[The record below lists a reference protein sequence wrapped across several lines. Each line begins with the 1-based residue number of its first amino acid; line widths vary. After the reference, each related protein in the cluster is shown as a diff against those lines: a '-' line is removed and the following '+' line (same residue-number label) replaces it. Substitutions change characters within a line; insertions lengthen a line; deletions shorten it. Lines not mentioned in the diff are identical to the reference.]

1 MRDNENYWQRLRRR
15 PVSRRSFLVGSGV
28 AAAGS
33 AAILAGCGDD
43 DDDDDDAAAPAATQ
57 AAATQAAAAATE
69 AAAEEQAAAEATEAA
84 AATQAAAQEDTG
96 PDKRGGTLL
105 NWKTEEDAGL
115 DPGVFHLNN
124 REIHNGTMTQPYTYQ
139 ATKNLFSMDGMVG
152 FEQVD
157 PTTFVWSVRPGMKF
171 HNGDTVDAEAVA
183 FSFGRL
189 EKLYRAL
196 DGTHTTRTGYAFV
209 DSFEATDELTVAE
222 HWARPNAD
230 APVYR
235 AAHYYS
241 FLNPRMVDEF
251 GKFEG
256 SYEAA
261 DGTVEDVASVQELP
275 HGSGSGPYTMTKRDS
290 TGTRIERWPDYHKH
304 TPADDGFV
312 EDGPYIDAWETRII
326 PDAVAAKAAFLA
338 GDLDIFTTVDPLEVP
353 EFEGQDHVNIVEI
366 TGDGG
371 LCMQGMDGGKF
382 HDKRS
387 RQALQKS
394 LDYEGFIAAI
404 RPLGGQYAAPITDL
418 LPAYQK
424 LSQQE
429 LQEWYRFDPAEA
441 QALWQAADFVVP
453 VENIKIFQS
462 TGAPLQ
468 HEISDFLAQSIATA
482 LGPIGISTEVEAVDG
497 NSWAARAV
505 DRSTD
510 VKDWEILSYGTGDRS
525 GTDGIPNNS
534 FLINYDPRAYGFN
547 AFNHFAESPRKEIA
561 EDSVTISE
569 MLNAQEAETDVEA
582 RAELLTEV
590 QRWILDRHWCN
601 WKLPI
606 ASVSYYGF
614 SARLQDQG
622 IPDWL
627 NFYDRRRESMWLKQS

>member
-1 MRDNENYWQRLRRR
+1 MRDNENYWKRLRRR

-43 DDDDDDAAAPAATQ
+43 DDDDDDGGAAAPAATQ
-57 AAATQAAAAATE
+57 AAAEEQAAAATE
-69 AAAEEQAAAEATEAA
+69 AAAEEQAAAATEA
-84 AATQAAAQEDTG
+84 AATQAAAQEDAG

-171 HNGDTVDAEAVA
+171 HNGDPVDAEAVA

-241 FLNPRMVDEF
+241 FLNPRIVEEH

-256 SYEAA
+256 SYEHA
-261 DGTVEDVASVQELP
+261 DGTIEDVTSVQELP
-275 HGSGSGPYTMTKRDS
+275 PGSGSGPYTMTRRDA

-304 TPADDGFV
+304 SPPDDGFV

-326 PDAVAAKAAFLA
+326 PDQVAAKAAFLA
-338 GDLDIFTTVDPLEVP
+338 GDLDVFDVVDPLEVS
-353 EFEGQDHVNIVEI
+353 EFEGQDHVDVVEI
-366 TGDGG
+366 QGDGG

-404 RPLGGQYAAPITDL
+404 RPLGGQYAAPISNL
-418 LPAYQK
+418 IPAYQK
-424 LSQQE
+424 LSQEE
-429 LQEWYRFDPAEA
+429 LQQWYRFDPAEA
-441 QALWQAADFVVP
+441 QALWQAADFEVP
-453 VENIKIFQS
+453 VDNIKIFQS

-482 LGPIGISTEVEAVDG
+482 LGPIGITTEVEAVDG

-525 GTDGIPNNS
+525 GTDGIPNNG

-547 AFNHFAESPRKEIA
+547 AFNHYAESPRAEIA
-561 EDSVTISE
+561 EGSNTIIE
-569 MLNAQEAETDVEA
+569 MLNAQEAETDPEA
-582 RAELLTEV
+582 RAVLLTDV
-590 QRWILDRHWCN
+590 QRWILDNHWCN
-601 WKLPI
+601 WRLPVS
-606 ASVSYYGF
+606 SVSYFGF
-614 SARLQDQG
+614 SSRLQDAG
-622 IPDWL
+622 VADWL
-627 NFYDRRRESMWLKQS
+627 NGYSLRREAMWLQS

>member
-1 MRDNENYWQRLRRR
+1 MRDNENYWKRLRRR
-15 PVSRRSFLVGSGV
+15 PVSRRSFLVGSSV
-28 AAAGS
+28 AAVGS

-43 DDDDDDAAAPAATQ
+43 DDDDDGAAAPAATQ
-57 AAATQAAAAATE
+57 AAAQEQAAAATE
-69 AAAEEQAAAEATEAA
+69 AAAEEQAAAATEA
-84 AATQAAAQEDTG
+84 AATQAAAQEEA
-96 PDKRGGTLL
+96 PDSKRGGTLL

-171 HNGDTVDAEAVA
+171 HNGDPVDSEAVA

-241 FLNPRMVDEF
+241 FLNPRIVEEH

-256 SYEAA
+256 SYEHA
-261 DGTVEDVASVQELP
+261 DGTIEDVTSVQELP
-275 HGSGSGPYTMTKRDS
+275 PGSGSGPYTMTRRDA

-304 TPADDGFV
+304 SPPDDGFV

-326 PDAVAAKAAFLA
+326 PDQVAAKAAFLA
-338 GDLDIFTTVDPLEVP
+338 GDLDIFDVVDPLEVS
-353 EFEGQDHVNIVEI
+353 EFEGQDHVDVVEI
-366 TGDGG
+366 QGDGG

-404 RPLGGQYAAPITDL
+404 RPLGGQYAAPISNL
-418 LPAYQK
+418 IPAYQK
-424 LSQQE
+424 LSQEE
-429 LQEWYRFDPAEA
+429 LQQWYRFDPAEA
-441 QALWQAADFVVP
+441 QALWQAADFEVP
-453 VENIKIFQS
+453 VDNIKIFQS

-482 LGPIGISTEVEAVDG
+482 LGPIGITTEVEAVDG

-525 GTDGIPNNS
+525 GTDGIPNNG

-547 AFNHFAESPRKEIA
+547 AFNHYAESPRAEIA
-561 EDSVTISE
+561 EGSNTIIE
-569 MLNAQEAETDVEA
+569 MLNAQEAETDPEA
-582 RAELLTEV
+582 RAVLLTEV
-590 QRWILDRHWCN
+590 QRWILDNHWCN
-601 WKLPI
+601 WRLPVS
-606 ASVSYYGF
+606 SVSYFGF
-614 SARLQDQG
+614 SSRLQDAG
-622 IPDWL
+622 VADWL
-627 NFYDRRRESMWLKQS
+627 NGYSLRREAMWLQS

>member
-547 AFNHFAESPRKEIA
+547 AFNHYLESPRPEIA
-561 EDSVTISE
+561 EGSATIID
-569 MLNAQEAETDVEA
+569 MLNAQEAETDPEA
-582 RAELLTEV
+582 RAVLLTEL
-590 QRWILDRHWCN
+590 QSWILDNHWCN
-601 WKLPI
+601 WGLPI
-606 ASVSYYGF
+606 STVSYYGF

-622 IPDWL
+622 IADWL
-627 NFYDRRRESMWLKQS
+627 NFYDRRRESMWLQQG

>member
-15 PVSRRSFLVGSGV
+15 PVSRRSFLVGSSV

-43 DDDDDDAAAPAATQ
+43 DDDDDAPA
-57 AAATQAAAAATE
+57 AAATQAAAATE
-69 AAAEEQAAAEATEAA
+69 AAAEEQAAAATEA
-84 AATQAAAQEDTG
+84 AATQAAAATAAATEAAAAVED
-96 PDKRGGTLL
+96 DSHKRGGTLKM
-105 NWKTEEDAGL
+105 WKTGEDAGL
-115 DPGVFHLNN
+115 DPGVFHVNN
-124 REIHNGTMTQPYTYQ
+124 TEVLYSTMTQPYTYQ
-139 ATKNLFSMDGMVG
+139 PTKNLIAMDGMVG

-157 PTTFVWSVRPGMKF
+157 PTTFVWSIRPGMKF
-171 HNGDTVDAEAVA
+171 HNGDAVDADAVA

-196 DGTHTTRTGYAFV
+196 DGTHTTRTGFAFV
-209 DSFEATDELTVAE
+209 DSFEPSDELTVTE
-222 HWARPNAD
+222 HWNRPNAD

-235 AAHYYS
+235 ARHYYS

-256 SYEAA
+256 SYEHA
-261 DGTVEDVASVQELP
+261 DGTIEDVYSVQELP
-275 HGSGSGPYTMTKRDS
+275 HGSGSGPYMLTSRDA
-290 TGTRIERWPDYHKH
+290 TGTRVERWPDYHKH
-304 TPADDGFV
+304 SPADDGFV
-312 EDGPYIDAWETRII
+312 EDGPYIEAWETRVI
-326 PDAVAAKAAFLA
+326 PDGTAAKAAFLA
-338 GDLDIFTTVDPLEVP
+338 GDLDVFQGIDPLEIP
-353 EFEGQDHVNIVEI
+353 EFEGRDDLLVTEVPA
-366 TGDGG
+366 GG
-371 LCMQGMDGGKF
+371 FAGQGMDGGKF

-387 RQALQKS
+387 RQALQKAV
-394 LDYEGFIAAI
+394 DYEGFIATF
-404 RPLGGQYAAPITDL
+404 RPFGGQYAAPISDL

-424 LSQQE
+424 LSQE
-429 LQEWYRFDPAEA
+429 DLKGWLRHDPAEA
-441 QALWQAADFVVP
+441 RALWAAADFEVP
-453 VENIKIFQS
+453 VDKIKFFMS
-462 TGAPLQ
+462 TGSSLMQ
-468 HEISDFLAQSIATA
+468 EISDFMAQTVAQSLDIE
-482 LGPIGISTEVEAVDG
+482 TEVEAVDV
-497 NSWAARAV
+497 NTWAARAV
-505 DRSTD
+505 NRDEA
-510 VKDWEILSYGTGDRS
+510 VKDWEVLSYGTGDVG
-525 GTDGIPNNS
+525 GTTGIPNDNH
-534 FLINYDPRAYGFN
+534 LIHYDPRAYGFN

>member
-1 MRDNENYWQRLRRR
+1 MRDNENYWKRLRRR
-15 PVSRRSFLVGSGV
+15 PVSRRSFLAGSGV

-43 DDDDDDAAAPAATQ
+43 DDDDGDAPAATQ
-57 AAATQAAAAATE
+57 AAATQAAATEAAATEAATE
-69 AAAEEQAAAEATEAA
+69 AAAAATEA
-84 AATQAAAQEDTG
+84 AATQAAAQPED
-96 PDKRGGTLL
+96 DSYKRGGTLKM
-105 NWKTEEDAGL
+105 WKTGEDAGL
-115 DPGVFHLNN
+115 DPGVFHVNN
-124 REIHNGTMTQPYTYQ
+124 TEVIYSTMTQPYTYQ
-139 ATKNLFSMDGMVG
+139 PTKNLFSMDGMVG

-157 PTTFVWSVRPGMKF
+157 PTTFVWSIRPGMKF
-171 HNGDTVDAEAVA
+171 HNGDPVNSEAVA

-196 DGTHTTRTGYAFV
+196 DGTHTTRTGFAFV
-209 DSFEATDELTVAE
+209 DDFEATDELTVAE

-235 AAHYYS
+235 ARHYYS
-241 FLNPRMVDEF
+241 FLNPRMVEEF

-256 SYEAA
+256 SYEHA

-275 HGSGSGPYTMTKRDS
+275 HGSGSGPYTLTKRDS
-290 TGTRIERWPDYHKH
+290 TGTRVERWPDYHKH

-312 EDGPYIDAWETRII
+312 EDGPYIDAWETRVI
-326 PDAVAAKAAFLA
+326 PDATAAKAAFIA
-338 GDLDIFTTVDPLEVP
+338 GDLDVFQGIDPLELP
-353 EFEGQDHVNIVEI
+353 EFEGRDDLLVAEVPA
-366 TGDGG
+366 GG
-371 LCMQGMDGGKF
+371 FAGQGMDGGKF

-387 RQALQKS
+387 RQALQKAV
-394 LDYEGFIAAI
+394 DYEGFIATF
-404 RPLGGQYAAPITDL
+404 RPFGGQYAAPISDL

-424 LSQQE
+424 LSQEELKGWLRHDPQE
-429 LQEWYRFDPAEA
+429 AR
-441 QALWQAADFVVP
+441 ALWAAADFEVP
-453 VENIKIFQS
+453 VEKIKFFMS
-462 TGAPLQ
+462 TGSALMQ
-468 HEISDFLAQSIATA
+468 EISDFMAQTVEVS
-482 LGPIGISTEVEAVDG
+482 LGIETEVEAVDV

-510 VKDWEILSYGTGDRS
+510 VKDWEVLSYGTGDVG
-525 GTDGIPNNS
+525 GTTGVPNDNH
-534 FLINYDPRAYGFN
+534 LIHYDPRAYGFN
-547 AFNHFAESPRKEIA
+547 AFNHYAESPRKEIA
-561 EDSVTISE
+561 EDAAAITE
-569 MLNAQEAETDVEA
+569 LLNAQEAETDVEA

-627 NFYDRRRESMWLKQS
+627 NMYDRRRESMWLKS

>member
-15 PVSRRSFLVGSGV
+15 PVTRRSFLVGSGV

-57 AAATQAAAAATE
+57 AAAEEQAAAATE
-69 AAAEEQAAAEATEAA
+69 AAAEEQAAAATEAA
-84 AATQAAAQEDTG
+84 AEEQAAAQAD
-96 PDKRGGTLL
+96 PDAEKRGGTLKL
-105 NWKTEEDAGL
+105 WKTEEDAGL

-124 REIHNGTMTQPYTYQ
+124 TEVIYSTMTQPYTYQ
-139 ATKNLFSMDGMVG
+139 PTKNVFAMDGMVG

-157 PTTFVWSVRPGMKF
+157 PTTFVWSIRPGMKF
-171 HNGDTVDAEAVA
+171 HNGDAVDSEAVA

-209 DSFEATDELTVAE
+209 DSFEATDELTMTE

-235 AAHYYS
+235 ARHYYS
-241 FLNPRMVDEF
+241 FLNPRVVEEN

-256 SYEAA
+256 SYEAP
-261 DGTVEDVASVQELP
+261 DGTVEDVYSVQELP
-275 HGSGSGPYTMTKRDS
+275 HGSGSGPFTLTKRDA
-290 TGTRIERWPDYHKH
+290 TGTRLERWPDYHKH

-312 EDGPYIDAWETRII
+312 EDGPYIDAWETRVI
-326 PDAVAAKAAFLA
+326 PDQTAAKAAFLA
-338 GDLDIFTTVDPLEVP
+338 GDLDVFAAVDPLELP
-353 EFEGQDHVNIVEI
+353 EFDGLDHVKVVEVPA
-366 TGDGG
+366 GG
-371 LCMQGMDGGKF
+371 RASQGMDGGKF

-387 RQALQKS
+387 RQALQKAF
-394 LDYEGFIAAI
+394 DYEGFIAAI
-404 RPLGGQYAAPITDL
+404 RPLGGKYAAPISDL

-424 LSQQE
+424 LSQE
-429 LQEWYRFDPAEA
+429 DLQKWLRFDPAEA

-453 VENIKIFQS
+453 VENIKVFQP

-468 HEISDFLAQSIATA
+468 HEISDFMAQSLAKA
-482 LGPIGISTEVEAVDG
+482 LGPLGITTEVEAVDS

-510 VKDWEILSYGTGDRS
+510 IKDWEILSYGTGDS
-525 GTDGIPNNS
+525 GGTTGVPNDS
-534 FLINYDPRAYGFN
+534 SLIHYDPRAYGFN
-547 AFNHFAESPRKEIA
+547 AFNHYLESPRPEIA
-561 EDSVTISE
+561 EGSATIID
-569 MLNAQEAETDVEA
+569 MLNAQEAETDPEA
-582 RAELLTEV
+582 RAVLLTEL
-590 QRWILDRHWCN
+590 QSWILDNHWCN
-601 WKLPI
+601 WGLPI
-606 ASVSYYGF
+606 STVSYYGF

-622 IPDWL
+622 IADWL
-627 NFYDRRRESMWLKQS
+627 NFYDRRRESMWLQQG

>member
-547 AFNHFAESPRKEIA
+547 AFNHYLESPRPEIA
-561 EDSVTISE
+561 EGSATIIE
-569 MLNAQEAETDVEA
+569 MLNAQEAETDPEA
-582 RAELLTEV
+582 RGVLLTEL
-590 QRWILDRHWCN
+590 QRWILDNHWCN
-601 WKLPI
+601 WRLPVS
-606 ASVSYYGF
+606 SVSYFGF
-614 SARLQDQG
+614 STRLQDQG
-622 IPDWL
+622 AADWL
-627 NFYDRRRESMWLKQS
+627 NGYSLRRESMWLES

>member
-1 MRDNENYWQRLRRR
+1 MRDNENYWKRLRRR
-15 PVSRRSFLVGSGV
+15 PVSRRSFLVGSSV
-28 AAAGS
+28 AAVGS

-57 AAATQAAAAATE
+57 AAAQEQAAAATE
-69 AAAEEQAAAEATEAA
+69 AAAEEQAAAATEA
-84 AATQAAAQEDTG
+84 AATQAAAQEEA
-96 PDKRGGTLL
+96 PDSKRGGTLL

-171 HNGDTVDAEAVA
+171 HNGDPVDSEAVA

-241 FLNPRMVDEF
+241 FLNPRIVEEH

-256 SYEAA
+256 SYEHA
-261 DGTVEDVASVQELP
+261 DGTIEDVTSVQELP
-275 HGSGSGPYTMTKRDS
+275 PGSGSGPYTMTRRDA

-304 TPADDGFV
+304 SPPDDGFV

-326 PDAVAAKAAFLA
+326 PDQVAAKAAFLA
-338 GDLDIFTTVDPLEVP
+338 GDLDIFDVVDPLEVS
-353 EFEGQDHVNIVEI
+353 EFEGQDHVDVVEI
-366 TGDGG
+366 QGDGG

-404 RPLGGQYAAPITDL
+404 RPLGGQYAAPISNL
-418 LPAYQK
+418 IPAYQK
-424 LSQQE
+424 LSQEE
-429 LQEWYRFDPAEA
+429 LQQWYRFDPAEA
-441 QALWQAADFVVP
+441 QALWQAADFEVP
-453 VENIKIFQS
+453 VDNIKIFQS

-482 LGPIGISTEVEAVDG
+482 LGPIGITTEVEAVDG

-525 GTDGIPNNS
+525 GTDGIPNNG

-547 AFNHFAESPRKEIA
+547 AFNHYAESPRAEIA
-561 EDSVTISE
+561 EGSNTIIE
-569 MLNAQEAETDVEA
+569 MLNAQEAETDPEA
-582 RAELLTEV
+582 RAVLLTEV
-590 QRWILDRHWCN
+590 QRWILDNHWCN
-601 WKLPI
+601 WRLPVS
-606 ASVSYYGF
+606 SVSYFGF
-614 SARLQDQG
+614 SSRLQDAG
-622 IPDWL
+622 VADWL
-627 NFYDRRRESMWLKQS
+627 NGYSLRREAMWLQS

>member
-1 MRDNENYWQRLRRR
+1 MRDNENYWKRLRRR

-43 DDDDDDAAAPAATQ
+43 DDDDDDGGAAAPAATQ
-57 AAATQAAAAATE
+57 AAAEEQAAAATE
-69 AAAEEQAAAEATEAA
+69 AAAEEQAAAATEA
-84 AATQAAAQEDTG
+84 AATQAAAQEDAG

-171 HNGDTVDAEAVA
+171 HNGDPVDAEAVA

-241 FLNPRMVDEF
+241 FLNPRIVEEH

-256 SYEAA
+256 SYEHA
-261 DGTVEDVASVQELP
+261 DGTIEDVTSVQELP
-275 HGSGSGPYTMTKRDS
+275 PGSGSGPYTMTRRDA

-304 TPADDGFV
+304 SPPDDGFV

-326 PDAVAAKAAFLA
+326 PDQVAAKAAFLA
-338 GDLDIFTTVDPLEVP
+338 GDLDVFDVVDPLEVS
-353 EFEGQDHVNIVEI
+353 EFEGQDHVDVVEI
-366 TGDGG
+366 QGDGG

-404 RPLGGQYAAPITDL
+404 RPLGGQYAAPISNL
-418 LPAYQK
+418 IPAYQK
-424 LSQQE
+424 LSQEE
-429 LQEWYRFDPAEA
+429 LQQWYRFDPAEA
-441 QALWQAADFVVP
+441 QALWQAADFEVP
-453 VENIKIFQS
+453 VDNIKIFQS

-482 LGPIGISTEVEAVDG
+482 LGPIGITTEVEAVDG

-525 GTDGIPNNS
+525 GTDGIPNNG

-547 AFNHFAESPRKEIA
+547 AFNHYAESPRAEIA
-561 EDSVTISE
+561 EGSNTIIE
-569 MLNAQEAETDVEA
+569 MLNAQEAETDPEA
-582 RAELLTEV
+582 RAVLLTDV
-590 QRWILDRHWCN
+590 QRWILDNHWCN
-601 WKLPI
+601 WRLPVS
-606 ASVSYYGF
+606 SVSYFGF
-614 SARLQDQG
+614 SSRLQDAG
-622 IPDWL
+622 VADWL
-627 NFYDRRRESMWLKQS
+627 NGYSLRRESMWLQS

>member
-1 MRDNENYWQRLRRR
+1 MRDNENYWRRLRRR
-15 PVSRRSFLVGSGV
+15 PVTRRSFLVGSGV

-57 AAATQAAAAATE
+57 AAAEEQAAAATE

-96 PDKRGGTLL
+96 PDRHGGTLL

-139 ATKNLFSMDGMVG
+139 ATKNLIAMDGMVG

-171 HNGDTVDAEAVA
+171 HNGDPVDAEAVA

-209 DSFEATDELTVAE
+209 DSFDATDELTVTE
-222 HWARPNAD
+222 SWARPNAD

-256 SYEAA
+256 SYERP
-261 DGTVEDVASVQELP
+261 DGTVEDVYSVQELP
-275 HGSGSGPYTMTKRDS
+275 AGSGSGPYTMTKRDS

-312 EDGPYIDAWETRII
+312 EDGPYIDSWETRII

-338 GDLDIFTTVDPLEVP
+338 GDLDVFTTVDPLEVP

-366 TGDGG
+366 KGDGG

-441 QALWQAADFVVP
+441 QALWQAADFEVP
-453 VENIKIFQS
+453 VDNIKIFQS

-468 HEISDFLAQSIATA
+468 HEISDFLAQSIEKA
-482 LGPIGISTEVEAVDG
+482 LGPIGITAEVEAVDG

-547 AFNHFAESPRKEIA
+547 AFNHYLESPRPEIA
-561 EDSVTISE
+561 EGSATIIE
-569 MLNAQEAETDVEA
+569 MLNAQEAETDPEA
-582 RAELLTEV
+582 RGVLLTEL
-590 QRWILDRHWCN
+590 QRWILDNHWCN
-601 WKLPI
+601 WRLP
-606 ASVSYYGF
+606 VSSISYFGF
-614 SARLQDQG
+614 SSRLQDQG
-622 IPDWL
+622 SADWL
-627 NFYDRRRESMWLKQS
+627 NGYSLRRESMWLEQG